1 MSEFTSLQE
10 LSKLNSEQ
18 QRILNLERFNLLPEN
33 IQILVNKEREAGR
46 YADPLQPIDQNE
58 FEDFKNLMTMLAGV
72 SNTGKNDTE
81 FAQLWRSQEKAVD
94 FFTNKQVQKEA
105 AAIIGGVI
113 GPTFFPGIGQASFPA
128 RMAAFASKHPRIAK
142 MVYAFIGGAGGSAPF
157 SENYREAL
165 GYGAREAAGEGAF
178 QFLAKIFGGRLMK
191 FFRGNEGKALEDGA
205 EAALKIAEAG
215 GGTITPA
222 RLSNSKT
229 IDLLENFAEV
239 SFFGGQRIREAGEKG
254 VEAVTGE
261 LSKFLNKQY
270 LEGASKELLESEGKL
285 IKSFLQK
292 ASQEEID
299 DMLKVFLLQGRE
311 FYKTTVDGAYKALN
325 KQVASTVGNQAKII
339 DISNLKKVLKK
350 QMGIYYGKNIPVS
363 EGPINSIKKY
373 INSLPN
379 KVDFNTAKTIRTFLL
394 GKTGA
399 FQVGG
404 TSVDEAS
411 KAVAGELQKAV
422 LKNMDQSI
430 KTLVKEGKDADQIKK
445 IQTLYSQANR
455 LFAEGKETFNTK
467 FITGLLAGDSA
478 GMTKTGLDIS
488 DAIFQN
494 FVKAGKPTRI
504 KALYELLQNGVTKK
518 IITQEA
524 ADQIKNK
531 VQGQFILNVVG
542 PNTDSVTGVIN
553 AKKVLDEVSGFK
565 GKGRGIIDALFKG
578 NEKSLNLFQNYL
590 KALNLA
596 QKRGI
601 GSQQGGLALFSGQVK
616 SAAQIAGGGFGLGF
630 VFSGGDVG
638 SGTTLAAASPLLIL
652 GGPAMIAR
660 AFSNPK
666 FVNNLMTM
674 QMSKSGSNQFG
685 RAFTTF
691 INSGLEIGLFDY
703 VNAGKVIQEQKLNGF
718 ITDEEI
724 KKFPWL
730 KDYMDETEEEIINP
744 DVNNILNFEKDVKD
758 TEQLDIEDTTEDTT
772 EDLININIDDINIP
786 EPSSD
791 IMANVMDSPVTLDAS
806 APTTQSTPG
815 PVGSSINPE
824 TQQKLESV
832 GMPLFANQG
841 GIASLMT
848 QRKKPKQMV
857 V

>member
-1 MSEFTSLQE
+1 
-10 LSKLNSEQ
+10 
-18 QRILNLERFNLLPEN
+18 
-33 IQILVNKEREAGR
+33 
-46 YADPLQPIDQNE
+46 
-58 FEDFKNLMTMLAGV
+58 
-72 SNTGKNDTE
+72 
-81 FAQLWRSQEKAVD
+81 
-94 FFTNKQVQKEA
+94 
-105 AAIIGGVI
+105 
-113 GPTFFPGIGQASFPA
+113 
-128 RMAAFASKHPRIAK
+128 
-142 MVYAFIGGAGGSAPF
+142 
-157 SENYREAL
+157 
-165 GYGAREAAGEGAF
+165 
-178 QFLAKIFGGRLMK
+178 
-191 FFRGNEGKALEDGA
+191 
-205 EAALKIAEAG
+205 
-215 GGTITPA
+215 
-222 RLSNSKT
+222 
-229 IDLLENFAEV
+229 
-239 SFFGGQRIREAGEKG
+239 
-254 VEAVTGE
+254 
-261 LSKFLNKQY
+261 
-270 LEGASKELLESEGKL
+270 
-285 IKSFLQK
+285 
-292 ASQEEID
+292 
-299 DMLKVFLLQGRE
+299 
-311 FYKTTVDGAYKALN
+311 
-325 KQVASTVGNQAKII
+325 
-339 DISNLKKVLKK
+339 
-350 QMGIYYGKNIPVS
+350 
-363 EGPINSIKKY
+363 
-373 INSLPN
+373 
-379 KVDFNTAKTIRTFLL
+379 
-394 GKTGA
+394 
-399 FQVGG
+399 
-404 TSVDEAS
+404 
-411 KAVAGELQKAV
+411 
-422 LKNMDQSI
+422 MDQSI
-430 KTLVKEGKDADQIKK
+430 KALVKGGKYNADQIKQ
-445 IQTLYSQANR
+445 IQSLYSQANK
-455 LFAEGKETFNTK
+455 LFSEGKETFNTK

-478 GMTKTGLDIS
+478 GMTKTGLDMS

-652 GGPAMIAR
+652 GGPAMIAK

-730 KDYMDETEEEIINP
+730 EDYMDETEEEIINP
-744 DVNNILNFEKDVKD
+744 DVNNILNFENDVKKA
-758 TEQLDIEDTTEDTT
+758 EQLDTDQSFLDEINGEAIVEETVSDRQPGLEEAVTTE
-772 EDLININIDDINIP
+772 EVIDIP
-786 EPSSD
+786 EPNTEMMSTEVIQPLSGPAGMPFD
-791 IMANVMDSPVTLDAS
+791 PEMS
-806 APTTQSTPG
+806 TTD
-815 PVGSSINPE
+815 
-824 TQQKLESV
+824 KLEEV
-832 GMPLFANQG
+832 GLPVFAKHG
-841 GIASLMT
+841 GIMSLME
-848 QRKKPKQMV
+848 QKKPKQMV
-857 V
+857 S